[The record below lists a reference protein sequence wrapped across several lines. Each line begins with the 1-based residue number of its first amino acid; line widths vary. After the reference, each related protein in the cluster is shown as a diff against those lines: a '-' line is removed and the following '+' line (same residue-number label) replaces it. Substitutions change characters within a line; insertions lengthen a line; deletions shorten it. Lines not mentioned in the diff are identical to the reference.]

1 MAKVV
6 VLTEIFFPE
15 QTSTGYLLTKIAM
28 GLAEEYD
35 VQVITGI
42 PTNFGQKINHDKYE
56 VVNGVEIFRCHSTN
70 FNKNHILGR
79 LINSLS
85 SSAAIL
91 LKCLIRCKSTD
102 VVLVV
107 TNPPFLPFIAL
118 LLKVV
123 KGCNFV
129 LLMHDIYPEAL
140 VAMQILT
147 PSSILVKAWLLIN
160 RVLYSQAYKIIT
172 LGRDMNKLL
181 KPKVYGNYQKIY
193 CIPNWADN
201 ETISSTEKGENE
213 LLKKLDITDYFVVL
227 YAGNMGRTHGVEYIA
242 KAAEILN
249 KDNHIHFIFLGFGA
263 KKIWLENYINSQKL
277 NNLSLI
283 SLYDRPRSEQI
294 VSLNACDVAIISFLK
309 GMAGISVPSRMYNHM
324 AAGKPIIAL
333 TDDWSELAE
342 VIREEEIGWIVKPG
356 DVEGLLDT
364 IKLAAAHPELCAE
377 MGARAEIAAKT
388 KYTFAQADK
397 KYKELFREVFD
408 TFIKETRN

>member
-1 MAKVV
+1 MSKVV

-42 PTNFGQKINHDKYE
+42 PTNFGQKLNHDKYE
-56 VVNGVEIFRCHSTN
+56 VVNGIEIFRCHSTN

-91 LKCLIRCKSTD
+91 LKCLIMCKSTD

-118 LLKVV
+118 LLKIV

-147 PSSILVKAWLLIN
+147 PSSILVKVWMLIN
-160 RVLYSQAYKIIT
+160 RVLYSKADKIIT
-172 LGRDMNKLL
+172 LGRDMNELL
-181 KPKVYGNYQKIY
+181 KPKVYGNEQKNY

-201 ETISSTEKGENE
+201 ETIISTEKGENE
-213 LLKKLDITDYFVVL
+213 LLKELDITGLFVIL

-242 KAAEILN
+242 KTAEIL
-249 KDNHIHFIFLGFGA
+249 KEDNHIHFIFLGFGA
-263 KKIWLENYINSQKL
+263 KKIWLKEYKDSQGMENVSIL
-277 NNLSLI
+277 PP
-283 SLYDRPRSEQI
+283 RPRSEQI
-294 VSLNACDVAIISFLK
+294 VFLNACDVAIISFLP

-342 VIREEEIGWIVKPG
+342 VIREEEIGWIVEPG

-364 IKLAAAHPELCAE
+364 IKFAAANPELCAE
-377 MGARAEIAAKT
+377 MGARAAIAAKT
-388 KYTFAQADK
+388 KYTFARTDK
-397 KYKELFREVFD
+397 KYKELFREVFY
-408 TFIKETRN
+408 TSIKETKN